1 MDQQIKNSLREVVGE
16 EFFTDSLI
24 DLISYSYDASERSH
38 RPSCAIWPQ
47 TEAQVAQVLKIANDA
62 RIPVIAR
69 GAGTGLAGSAVP
81 IQGGIV
87 LDLSQMN
94 RIKEISIP
102 DRLVVVEP
110 GVVTAELEEKLA
122 PHGYFFPPDPASMK
136 ASTLGGNAATNA
148 GGLRGAKYGTTKD
161 YVMGLRVALP
171 DGSVMSTGS
180 RCMKTSS
187 GYDLTKIFVGSEGT
201 LGVITEL
208 TLKINPKPNNSSTCT
223 AAFGDI
229 VEAGQAVSAIMCSGI
244 VPRALELLD
253 AASIKAINQ
262 GTDLNLPEVEV
273 MLLVETDGYTVEENT
288 YQMDRVLEALK
299 ANNAQDVTLA
309 KSEEEAQGL
318 WAGRR
323 AAYAVM
329 TRLASNVEVEDIT
342 VPVSRVAEMLKAV
355 QEASQKYGTRVP
367 TLGHLG
373 DGNLHPLVVYNAS
386 DPDEVKRVEK
396 TVEALFK
403 KAVELGGTL
412 SGEHGIGLTKA
423 GFMHLEHD
431 PKAMQSMQA
440 LKNLFDPNN
449 ILNPGKMNL
458 DTAG

>member
-1 MDQQIKNSLREVVGE
+1 MEEQIKQNLRDVVGE
-16 EFFTDSLI
+16 DKFTDELI
-24 DLISYSYDASERSH
+24 DLVSYSYDASERRH
-38 RPSCAIWPQ
+38 RPFCAVWPQ
-47 TEAQVAQVLKIANDA
+47 SEDQVARVLKIANDA
-62 RIPVIAR
+62 HIPVIAR
-69 GAGTGLAGSAVP
+69 GAGTGLAGAAVP
-81 IQGGIV
+81 VQGGIV

-110 GVVTAELEEKLA
+110 GVVTAVLEEELA

-171 DGSVMSTGS
+171 DGSVMATGS

-187 GYDLTKIFVGSEGT
+187 GYDLTKMFVGSEGT

-208 TLKINPKPNNSSTCT
+208 TLKINPKPGNSSTCT
-223 AAFGDI
+223 AAFIDLE
-229 VEAGQAVSAIMCSGI
+229 EAGNAVSEIMCSGI

-253 AASIKAINQ
+253 SASIKAINQ

-288 YQMDRVLEALK
+288 YQMERVMAALK
-299 ANNAQDVTLA
+299 AHNAQEITLA
-309 KSEEEAQGL
+309 KSDAEAQGL

-329 TRLASNVEVEDIT
+329 TRLATNVEVEDIT

-355 QEASQKYGTRVP
+355 QDASQKYGTRVP

-373 DGNLHPLVVYNAS
+373 DGNLHPLVVYNAN

-396 TVEALFK
+396 TVEALFE

-423 GFMHLEHD
+423 PYMHLEHD
-431 PKAMQSMQA
+431 PKALQSMRA

-458 DTAG
+458 EAAG